1 MTAISELPN
10 SCKRPVVLL
19 DLFKRFIY
27 FGKKSPRVP
36 MAKVATPSSQVFS
49 IPDPADAISD
59 SFYDKFKVKRRLFEG
74 SGYHAHKKQRRI
86 SSTSTD
92 TSNEEVDVAEIHRLI
107 AKEESRLSKI
117 DGYLTRIDYEKEMW
131 LRKQRKFQRRISK
144 LRCKL
149 KKNITDDECVS
160 QSRQVGA
167 EEEYDFET
175 EALDD
180 TESD

>member
-1 MTAISELPN
+1 MAAISELPN
-10 SCKRPVVLL
+10 SYKRPVVLL
-19 DLFKRFIY
+19 DLLKRLIY

-36 MAKVATPSSQVFS
+36 MTKVATPSSQVFS

-59 SFYDKFKVKRRLFEG
+59 SFYDKIKVKRRLFEG

-86 SSTSTD
+86 SSTSSD
-92 TSNEEVDVAEIHRLI
+92 TSNEEVDVAEIHMLI
-107 AKEESRLSKI
+107 AKDESRLSKI

-131 LRKQRKFQRRISK
+131 LRKQRKFQRRMSK
-144 LRCKL
+144 LRRKL
-149 KKNITDDECVS
+149 KNNTDDDECVS
-160 QSRQVGA
+160 QSIQVGA